1 MTALTDSA
9 DFLTRAQH
17 ALRQAR
23 EEGPTP
29 RGQKLLREGA
39 AMLDGHE
46 YQALPE
52 AAQGDLGV
60 MYAEAH
66 YRVCGGLA

>member
-29 RGQKLLREGA
+29 LGQKMLRLGA
-39 AMLDGHE
+39 GMLDSEE
-46 YQALPE
+46 YLALPE
-52 AAQGDLGV
+52 AAQGDLGA

-66 YRVCGGLA
+66 YRVTGGLA